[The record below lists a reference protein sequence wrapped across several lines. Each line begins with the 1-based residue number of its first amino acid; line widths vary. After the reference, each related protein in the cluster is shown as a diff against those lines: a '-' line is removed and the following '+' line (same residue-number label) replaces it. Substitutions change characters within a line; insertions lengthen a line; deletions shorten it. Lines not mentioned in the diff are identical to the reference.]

1 MQLSAC
7 YRRGILSPRNQEAE
21 NQLRSWNIE
30 HPILVEFISLN
41 NDTDFDSL
49 WDLRVF
55 QKINGLCNSMI
66 DDYEEEIIEPD
77 KLHLIVELIDTEFQN
92 VRSVSLQN
100 FFEAFREL
108 MLNAINNQKPVF
120 FIL

>member
-21 NQLRSWNIE
+21 NQLRSWNIT

-55 QKINGLCNSMI
+55 QKINGLCDSMI
-66 DDYEEEIIEPD
+66 DDYEEELIDPD
-77 KLHLIVELIDTEFQN
+77 KLHLIVELIDKEFQN

-100 FFEAFREL
+100 LFEAFREL
-108 MLNAINNQKPVF
+108 LLNAINNQKPVF